1 MGYTQ
6 PKVEVRVINGVMPL
20 KLCFGTN
27 CELTP
32 GHEQSEY
39 EAQYQNIYK
48 PLISS
53 LYTLPE
59 LPFTLHMSGSLV
71 DWLEHYHAEFFMILN
86 EMISRK
92 QIDILGG
99 GYYAP
104 LFPLIPPVDRVG
116 QLELLTTALR
126 KFFGKRPRGAWIP
139 SSAWDPSMISSL
151 TTCGLEYV
159 LLDRIMIES
168 SGFSDVDGYA
178 PVTVED
184 NGKTVTVLPL
194 DNLYRNLERFSPAS
208 FFSEINSL
216 TSQTDERVI
225 TIFLDETSIPA
236 LFSGGTGSPSWFE
249 SFLALVSTSQVIELT
264 TTGKLLKN
272 KTLYSRAFVSPG
284 MSPFDI
290 DEPQSM
296 DDIRLLARTAV
307 KCYMVNE
314 QAVMNLYAKMMY
326 VHTLV
331 NQLRGDKAR
340 KNNARQ
346 ELWMAQNGDVF
357 LPRSRNDEM
366 HFRKLRMLTYK
377 NLLVSEKTSR
387 LRGVFAPSINMFDF
401 DMDGVKEY
409 LCQLD
414 RLNMYVHQDG
424 GRIFELDVLDANRN
438 YCDVGSG
445 SPGLFTDHF
454 VDQVD
459 IETLV
464 SSGELKSNGVF
475 SGSLYQET
483 SVDPARLEIQFRANG
498 SYGPFQQPLSIRK
511 QYNFRNEGVQVQY
524 ILKNESPL
532 NLSGSFMIELEP
544 SLTGIRGKAPLMTVY
559 AHDTRRDSFV
569 EDAHYDDVAWLFL
582 SDTDS
587 GVKFTVEP
595 NENAALVIVPT
606 RDEISVTS
614 ARVFLYWKVDLG
626 PNYETEKMVFL
637 KIDS

>member
-1 MGYTQ
+1 
-6 PKVEVRVINGVMPL
+6 
-20 KLCFGTN
+20 
-27 CELTP
+27 
-32 GHEQSEY
+32 
-39 EAQYQNIYK
+39 
-48 PLISS
+48 
-53 LYTLPE
+53 
-59 LPFTLHMSGSLV
+59 MSGSLV
-71 DWLEHYHAEFFMILN
+71 EWLERCHAEFFMILN
-86 EMISRK
+86 EMIARK

-104 LFPLIPPVDRVG
+104 LFPLVPPVDRVG
-116 QLELLTTALR
+116 QIELLTTALR

-168 SGFSDVDGYA
+168 SGFSDVDGYT

-208 FFSEINSL
+208 FFSELNSL
-216 TSQTDERVI
+216 AIENEERVI
-225 TIFLDETSIPA
+225 TVFLAESSIPA
-236 LFSGGTGSPSWFE
+236 LFSCADGDKSWFE
-249 SFLALVSTSQVIELT
+249 SFLALVSASQDIELST
-264 TTGKLLKN
+264 PGKILKN
-272 KTLYSRAFVSPG
+272 KSLYRRAFVSQG

-290 DEPQSM
+290 DEAQTL
-296 DDIRLLARTAV
+296 DDIRLLARTSV

-314 QAVMNLYAKMMY
+314 PDVMNLYAKMMY
-326 VHTLV
+326 VHALV

-357 LPRSRNDEM
+357 LPRSRKDAM
-366 HFRKLRMLTYK
+366 HFRKLRMLAFK
-377 NLLVSEKTSR
+377 NLLVAEKSSR

-414 RLNMYVHQDG
+414 RLNLYVHQDG
-424 GRIFELDVLDANRN
+424 GKIFELDVLDANRN
-438 YCDVGSG
+438 YCDVGQKST
-445 SPGLFTDHF
+445 GLFVDHF
-454 VDQVD
+454 VDQGEID
-459 IETLV
+459 GLI
-464 SSGELKSNGVF
+464 SSGQLKT
-475 SGSLYQET
+475 GSIFADTLYQET
-483 SVDPARLEIQFRANG
+483 SVDPGRLEIQFRANG
-498 SYGPFQQPLSIRK
+498 MYGPFQQPLSIRK

-544 SLTGIRGKAPLMTVY
+544 SLTGVRSKAPLMTVY

-569 EDAHYDDVAWLFL
+569 EDAHYDDVAWLLL

-587 GVKFTVEP
+587 GVKFTIEP
-595 NENAALVIVPT
+595 NENAALVIAPA
-606 RDEISVTS
+606 RDERSVSS

-626 PNYETEKMVFL
+626 PSYETEKMVFL